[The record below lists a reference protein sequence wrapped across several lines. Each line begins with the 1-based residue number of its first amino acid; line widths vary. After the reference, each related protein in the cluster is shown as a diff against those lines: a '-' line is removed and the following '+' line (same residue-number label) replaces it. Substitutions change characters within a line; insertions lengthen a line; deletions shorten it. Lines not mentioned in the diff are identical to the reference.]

1 MRRREFITLVGGAA
15 FAWPLAVGA
24 EQPDG
29 LRRIG
34 LLMGWSVSNPEFR
47 GFVATFVEELA
58 QLGWI
63 DGRNARIEE
72 RWTDADSKRAS
83 ALATELIASQPEV
96 ILSST
101 TPVTAA
107 LHRGTTTIPIVFTVV
122 VDPVRA
128 GFVASLP
135 RPGGNITGFR
145 HTEPTFGGKWLN
157 LLKEIV
163 PRIKRAAIMFN
174 PDTAPDRGNF
184 FLDSFESAA
193 RSLAVEPVT
202 VAVRSDAEIETA
214 ITALGREQAGLVLM
228 DDAFMA
234 VHYPAVISST
244 VANKVPSIFVEQG
257 FARDGGLVSYGPDFK
272 DIFRRAAG
280 YVDRILRG
288 DKPADLPVQQP
299 TKFELVI
306 NLKTAKA
313 LGLTVPD
320 KLLATADEVI
330 E

>member
-107 LHRGTTTIPIVFTVV
+107 LHRGTTTIPIVFPSSSTRCVRV
-122 VDPVRA
+122 SSPVCRA
-128 GFVASLP
+128 
-135 RPGGNITGFR
+135 
-145 HTEPTFGGKWLN
+145 
-157 LLKEIV
+157 
-163 PRIKRAAIMFN
+163 RAATSRGS
-174 PDTAPDRGNF
+174 DTPSPP
-184 FLDSFESAA
+184 LAA
-193 RSLAVEPVT
+193 S
-202 VAVRSDAEIETA
+202 
-214 ITALGREQAGLVLM
+214 G
-228 DDAFMA
+228 
-234 VHYPAVISST
+234 
-244 VANKVPSIFVEQG
+244 
-257 FARDGGLVSYGPDFK
+257 
-272 DIFRRAAG
+272 
-280 YVDRILRG
+280 
-288 DKPADLPVQQP
+288 
-299 TKFELVI
+299 
-306 NLKTAKA
+306 
-313 LGLTVPD
+313 
-320 KLLATADEVI
+320 
-330 E
+330 